1 MSHYWKG
8 SFIHP
13 GFHFSLDYISTTA
26 SRVQVNTFAQISCWG
41 SQVTFFFGHAQ
52 ATHQLLQR
60 DGLVVADVTVLHKLL
75 HALLWL
81 GFLAQKAFEGFDLL
95 LPNVPAW
102 VFVQLAEIPVDHP
115 FLQGVVGIRLGH
127 PEGHINGSV
136 RRCGAGFSIA
146 DNLTLFAGSIG
157 GRETINPLNVV
168 IPSGGCRVCDSVH
181 HVCRQRVKNARQE
194 LCFLCPGTAWKINH
208 RHPN

>member
-1 MSHYWKG
+1 MSHYWKS

-13 GFHFSLDYISTTA
+13 GFNFSLDYISTTA
-26 SRVQVNTFAQISCWG
+26 SRLQVNTFAQISCWG

-75 HALLWL
+75 HALLRL

-95 LPNVPAW
+95 LPNVPAG

-136 RRCGAGFSIA
+136 RRCGSW
-146 DNLTLFAGSIG
+146 LFHCWESH
-157 GRETINPLNVV
+157 V
-168 IPSGGCRVCDSVH
+168 IWR
-181 HVCRQRVKNARQE
+181 
-194 LCFLCPGTAWKINH
+194 
-208 RHPN
+208 